1 MIVWTA
7 GPAIEAE
14 SRAVGVAALPA
25 GSPLVGPLLEIT
37 GSGITI
43 SGNGAGSAPGSGT
56 ITGADSGTAAL
67 AATIG
72 TSWAA
77 VLDEA
82 ALMTATLAT
91 EPAIRTPVTAPAT
104 AMALRRFM
112 RLLLRW
118 TELRVI
124 EGRAAC
130 DKSVPSQGK
139 PQVRTSAPWRMAHE
153 APLASWDDGD
163 VKALVVE
170 DDPSV
175 FEPLISGLERN
186 GIETVHV
193 AYATHVIGALRGVD
207 IVLLDLGLPDGE
219 GLGVLREIRA
229 ISDVP
234 VIIATAR
241 GDETDRIIG
250 LELGAD
256 DYVVKPFSVR
266 ELAARIR
273 AIARRRR
280 NEPEL
285 QASTLVVDRNKRRV
299 QLGDREIELTAKEFD
314 LLAVL
319 AEEPGKVF
327 TRQELFTRVWD
338 PVWVGTGKTLD
349 VHIGSL
355 RKKLDDADLIHT
367 VRGVGYR
374 LNVPE

>member
-1 MIVWTA
+1 M
-7 GPAIEAE
+7 
-14 SRAVGVAALPA
+14 
-25 GSPLVGPLLEIT
+25 
-37 GSGITI
+37 
-43 SGNGAGSAPGSGT
+43 
-56 ITGADSGTAAL
+56 
-67 AATIG
+67 
-72 TSWAA
+72 
-77 VLDEA
+77 
-82 ALMTATLAT
+82 
-91 EPAIRTPVTAPAT
+91 
-104 AMALRRFM
+104 
-112 RLLLRW
+112 
-118 TELRVI
+118 
-124 EGRAAC
+124 
-130 DKSVPSQGK
+130 
-139 PQVRTSAPWRMAHE
+139 
-153 APLASWDDGD
+153 
-163 VKALVVE
+163 KALVVE

-175 FEPLISGLERN
+175 SEPLVAGLQRN

-193 AYATHVIGALRGVD
+193 AYASHVMGALRGVD
-207 IVLLDLGLPDGE
+207 IVVLDLGLPDGE
-219 GLGVLREIRA
+219 GLDVLREIRT

-285 QASTLVVDRNKRRV
+285 RASGLVVDRNKRQV
-299 QLGDREIELTAKEFD
+299 LLGNREIELTAKEFD

-355 RKKLDDADLIHT
+355 RKKLEDADLIQT

-374 LNVPE
+374 LNPPQ